1 MMYALSRVLSCLQA
15 QLSEN
20 FTKCSL
26 SPSMSNP
33 EEVEL
38 QKDAVRR
45 PLDPISSTCLLCAS
59 SGVLSELRCHEV
71 RVLPMRESR
80 ALSG

>member
-1 MMYALSRVLSCLQA
+1 
-15 QLSEN
+15 
-20 FTKCSL
+20 
-26 SPSMSNP
+26 MSNP